1 MSVRVLPEAA
11 ALFRASVRITIGD
24 GAHTLFWEDPWIGG
38 LCAGTVAPAI
48 LQLVKPRFRSKM
60 TVQQGLQNNSWATVI
75 EGELSVDAVVQYL
88 RLWEAVSTCLRQ
100 PGNDD
105 CFRWKWTSDGGFTA
119 RSAYLAFFQ
128 GTTAMSGATNIWES
142 FVPMAY
148 RMHAWLA
155 LRRRCW
161 TADRR
166 LRRGLHSHVLCPMCT
181 TADETI
187 DHLSVG
193 CVFGHRVWAGVNR
206 RLGFTLP
213 VPSQDVSLADWWTS
227 TVAHLPSGRRKDG
240 NSIIMLV
247 IRSIWLERNARVFEG
262 KASPSDVVLD
272 MVVDTWCA
280 WMAARGRQPRG
291 VS

>member
-1 MSVRVLPEAA
+1 MP
-11 ALFRASVRITIGD
+11 
-24 GAHTLFWEDPWIGG
+24 
-38 LCAGTVAPAI
+38 
-48 LQLVKPRFRSKM
+48 
-60 TVQQGLQNNSWATVI
+60 
-75 EGELSVDAVVQYL
+75 
-88 RLWEAVSTCLRQ
+88 
-100 PGNDD
+100 
-105 CFRWKWTSDGGFTA
+105 
-119 RSAYLAFFQ
+119 
-128 GTTAMSGATNIWES
+128 GATNIWES

-155 LRRRCW
+155 FHRRYW

-181 TADETI
+181 TADKTI

-193 CVFGHRVWAGVNR
+193 CTFGHRVWAGVNR

-213 VPSQDVSLADWWTS
+213 VPSHDVSLAKWWTS

-280 WMAARGRQPRG
+280 WMAARGRLSRG